1 MGKIKYAGLF
11 TLLIFIGKS
20 FAQNTENISLAM
32 LIEKAFQQNPQ
43 IEIARQRYEATKA
56 KIPQAA
62 SLEDPQFEYKYD
74 KMTASMDA
82 VMQGKTGPMRT
93 FGISQEIPFPTKLI
107 LRTQIAVKESQMAYE
122 DYKEKEKDI
131 ISQVKRLYAELALI
145 YKSIE
150 ITQENKVLL
159 EQLAKTASTQYSLG
173 KVSQQDA
180 LKAQLEI
187 AKMDNELIML
197 EQRRQVTQAKLNVL
211 LNQEPSTELGR
222 PEFIEETDYN
232 FDLVNLNRVSKENR
246 SELRSFRLSV
256 ERARKIYSLAKQE
269 YLPNFMV
276 KYERMERDSD
286 LTDWAGMVG
295 MTLPLWFWQKQN
307 FNVKEMHKE
316 LKAMESEFK
325 NKENMVLLE
334 VKDAFS
340 NVEAL
345 KKLAILFKTAYLPQA
360 EQTLKSS
367 LIGYEANQIDFL
379 NLLDSQ
385 RMLLEFKLDYFKALV
400 DLEISLAEL
409 ERAVGTH
416 LERSG
421 GQ

>member
-20 FAQNTENISLAM
+20 FAQDTENISLAM

-307 FNVKEMHKE
+307 FNVKEMQKE